1 MMRNDKYFLDAL
13 DKIKNLL
20 STIALRG
27 SVYLFG
33 SSVKE
38 SYKSTSDIDIAVISD
53 DKKKVI
59 LLKSEIEEL
68 NIPYKVDLI
77 DLKEAGEKIREEILK
92 DGVLIWKS

>member
-1 MMRNDKYFLDAL
+1 MRNDKYFLDAL

-20 STIALRG
+20 STIALNG

-38 SYKSTSDIDIAVISD
+38 SYNNTSDIDIAVLSD

>member
-1 MMRNDKYFLDAL
+1 MRNDKYFLDAL

-20 STIALRG
+20 STITLRG